1 MRIAQLSRRSGVTA
15 ATIKYY
21 LREGLLPPGIHTH
34 PNQVD
39 YAEHHVTRLR
49 LIRALIDV
57 GGLSVSATANL
68 LALLDSAD
76 IDAWESVGKAQ
87 YAVVSSRATT
97 TTDTDVSASET
108 VDALLD
114 RRGWQV
120 HADSPARRL
129 LVDVCA
135 TLHAL
140 GHDDIVAA
148 LDDYA
153 TAAEQ
158 IVAVDI
164 GLIKDQA
171 DLTAVIEKVIVGTV
185 LGDTVISALRQLAQ
199 EHASRPQLT
208 KRQTTKSRPPAGRD
222 TPHRRAPGPTATD
235 NADPHRLGLQGPAS
249 SPTLLA
255 NWAYAR

>member
-1 MRIAQLSRRSGVTA
+1 VRIAELSRRSGVTA

-97 TTDTDVSASET
+97 TDADVSASET

-208 KRQTTKSRPPAGRD
+208 KRQTTKKPSS
-222 TPHRRAPGPTATD
+222 RRA
-235 NADPHRLGLQGPAS
+235 RYS
-249 SPTLLA
+249 SP
-255 NWAYAR
+255 ARTQADRDR